1 VFIGTSFRET
11 GSGSI
16 LGTTPAFADK
26 GRLGHE
32 LLMRTLSFFCLTAA
46 QPCAQRRPYNIDFV
60 KEFVKEK
67 NRVWGVALE

>member
-1 VFIGTSFRET
+1 
-11 GSGSI
+11 
-16 LGTTPAFADK
+16 
-26 GRLGHE
+26 
-32 LLMRTLSFFCLTAA
+32 MRTLSFFCLTAA